1 MRDLATDMFNYR
13 VDHDMSQTDLAKL
26 CRISIQTVNSV
37 ENRKQNP
44 SKMTRAK
51 LERVIYANATEG
63 GNNGNITDE
72 KAE

>member
-1 MRDLATDMFNYR
+1 MKDLATDMFNYR
-13 VDHDMSQTDLAKL
+13 VEHDMSQTDLAKL

-51 LERVIYANATEG
+51 LERVIYANEG
-63 GNNGNITDE
+63 ENNGNVTDE

>member
-44 SKMTRAK
+44 GKMTRAK
-51 LERVIYANATEG
+51 LERVIYANAEG
-63 GNNGNITDE
+63 ENNGNVTNE

>member
-44 SKMTRAK
+44 GKMTRAK
-51 LERVIYANATEG
+51 LERVIYANAEG
-63 GNNGNITDE
+63 ENNGNVTNE
-72 KAE
+72 KVE